1 MKQFVLLQKVVLFR
15 QVSNIVRD
23 AVELKKQRNSTCKY
37 GGKVI
42 FSIFSD
48 GWRTRAMTSLVAFG
62 LLMFYWAK
70 WRLQESKK
78 IQERA
83 SKQRDNLPNR
93 VAIDRS
99 DHKPTMVKLLQKKYP
114 LLHKLLC
121 FPHPDLKTMLVL
133 AAKFC
138 WKSVTSCDEQ
148 SLFLFE
154 NISVGKRSS
163 SHFYLLTANTLLS
176 SCKVSLQTP
185 PWKQRNLIY
194 LITHL
199 WYFTFV
205 RNNAKHFSFAVSLF
219 NYWAWFE
226 KKSRRSFSVKEF

>member
-1 MKQFVLLQKVVLFR
+1 
-15 QVSNIVRD
+15 
-23 AVELKKQRNSTCKY
+23 
-37 GGKVI
+37 
-42 FSIFSD
+42 
-48 GWRTRAMTSLVAFG
+48 
-62 LLMFYWAK
+62 MFYLAK

-78 IQERA
+78 YKREQA
-83 SKQRDNLPNR
+83 SRETIYQIEWQSIVLIISLLWSSCCKKNIPYYTSYYVFPN
-93 VAIDRS
+93 
-99 DHKPTMVKLLQKKYP
+99 
-114 LLHKLLC
+114 
-121 FPHPDLKTMLVL
+121 PDLKTMLVL

-176 SCKVSLQTP
+176 SWKVSLQTP